1 MWAPREQLLGSATE
15 ALPAKDSAWPWEG
28 KPRYLGPVTFEDVAV
43 LFTEAEWK
51 RLNLE
56 QRNLF
61 KEVMLENLRNLVS
74 LESKPEVHTCPSCPL
89 AFGSQQ
95 FLSQDE
101 LHNHPIPGFHAGNQL
116 HPGNSCPGDQPQPQC
131 PSDKNHR
138 GAETEDQRVEGG
150 VRPLF
155 WRLGSLR
162 SGLLHLDMNL
172 DLWL

>member
-1 MWAPREQLLGSATE
+1 MWAPREQLLG
-15 ALPAKDSAWPWEG
+15 LDSARPWEG

-61 KEVMLENLRNLVS
+61 EEVMLENLRNLVS

-101 LHNHPIPGFHAGNQL
+101 LHDHPIPGFHL
-116 HPGNSCPGDQPQPQC
+116 HPGNPCPEDQPQPQL
-131 PSDKNHR
+131 
-138 GAETEDQRVEGG
+138 EGG
-150 VRPLF
+150 VRPL
-155 WRLGSLR
+155 LGSLR
-162 SGLLHLDMNL
+162 SGLLHLDVNL